1 MITNASLPRVYPRII
16 NPVAIS
22 VPDLK
27 EAVNWYTEVC
37 GFTVVKQATEFVVDD
52 SLKGKAVKDI
62 HGPRLKKMR
71 MAWLSSANQVG
82 SEIIEYLEPKAL
94 EPQSME
100 SVCFHQCIRC
110 AIVFRCDPNRILIGN
125 HCRNPFYHGKCNIC
139 LGSNRHR

>member
-94 EPQSME
+94 DLSRWSPCVSINVHSAQLSFVVTPIEYQ
-100 SVCFHQCIRC
+100 
-110 AIVFRCDPNRILIGN
+110 
-125 HCRNPFYHGKCNIC
+125 
-139 LGSNRHR
+139 

>member
-71 MAWLSSANQVG
+71 MAWYRDLRPTNLTTLSHLSNL
-82 SEIIEYLEPKAL
+82 IELGLTYGYPC
-94 EPQSME
+94 QST
-100 SVCFHQCIRC
+100 FFDRLQ
-110 AIVFRCDPNRILIGN
+110 L
-125 HCRNPFYHGKCNIC
+125 K
-139 LGSNRHR
+139 